1 MTEAVAQEVAVEK
14 PTVKPKRVRK
24 PAAKKQ
30 VPVDETSADAPAD
43 AVAPEAAASEPV
55 LEAVATPVA
64 QVDHAPVTAEPEP
77 EIPAAPK
84 KRGWWS
90 RG

>member
-1 MTEAVAQEVAVEK
+1 M
-14 PTVKPKRVRK
+14 RK

-30 VPVDETSADAPAD
+30 VPVDETSADTPAE
-43 AVAPEAAASEPV
+43 AVAPEAAAAEPV
-55 LEAVATPVA
+55 LDAVATPVA
-64 QVDHAPVTAEPEP
+64 QVDPAPVAAEPEP
-77 EIPAAPK
+77 EKPAAPK